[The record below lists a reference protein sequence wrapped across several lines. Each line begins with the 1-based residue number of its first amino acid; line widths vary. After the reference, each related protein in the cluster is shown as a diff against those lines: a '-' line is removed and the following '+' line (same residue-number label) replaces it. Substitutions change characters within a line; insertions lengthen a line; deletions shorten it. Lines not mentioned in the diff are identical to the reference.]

1 MTELPVSIII
11 DNYNYG
17 RFLRE
22 AVDSALSQTYAH
34 TEVIVVDDGS
44 TDDSREIIAT
54 YGDRVIPVLK
64 ANGGQGSAFN
74 AGFKVSRGQIVLF
87 LDADDFLYPNAVEQ
101 VAGAYEACFVKLQFR
116 LRLGDKH
123 SKPLPYTDPRAD
135 KDMPNGDVSHELL
148 SRGTYTTPPT
158 SGNAFS
164 RWYLE
169 KILPMPE
176 EPYRQGADGG
186 YLNLLA
192 PLYGDIRSVDQELG
206 MYRHHGDNF
215 YTRTPSSLG
224 DEWFLFR
231 AVREINKE
239 ALLREKAIVLG
250 FKLDKGLMLE
260 NFQVHALRLS
270 SLRLNPEEY
279 PVPEDTR
286 FGLFTKGLTAEWR
299 YTSDRFGEKILVSLW
314 LVGAA
319 WLPLPAA
326 REVIAWRFDADTR
339 PKVIGN
345 LVRNV
350 RKLLPRSHG

>member
-1 MTELPVSIII
+1 MTEVPVSIII

-74 AGFKVSRGQIVLF
+74 AGFKVSRGQIILF
-87 LDADDFLYPNAVEQ
+87 LDADDFLYPNAVAQ
-101 VAGAYEACFVKLQFR
+101 VVEAYEPCFVKLQFR

-123 SKPLPYTDPRAD
+123 SKPLPFTDPRAD
-135 KDMPNGDVSHELL
+135 KDMPNGDVTHELL
-148 SRGTYTTPPT
+148 SRGTYMTPPT

-192 PLYGDIRSVDQELG
+192 PLYGNIRSVDQELG
-206 MYRHHGDNF
+206 MYRHHGGNF
-215 YTRTPSSLG
+215 YAQTSSSF
-224 DEWFLFR
+224 DEKWFLVM
-231 AVREINKE
+231 VRRDIRKE
-239 ALLREKAIVLG
+239 ALLREKAAELG
-250 FKLDKGLMLE
+250 FELE
-260 NFQVHALRLS
+260 QGPMMRNYLVQARRLVN
-270 SLRLNPEEY
+270 LRLNREEH
-279 PVPEDTR
+279 PAPADTR
-286 FGLFTKGLTAEWR
+286 LDLFTKSLIAEWR

-339 PKVIGN
+339 PKVVGN
-345 LVRNV
+345 LIQNV
-350 RKLLPRSHG
+350 RKLLPRSYG